1 METKLNFNQC
11 TLPLLDKTFGLR
23 NVVTST
29 VLEQWLQRAATI
41 ELTAFERQYCLT
53 LQSLLRTNTNSWQE
67 QELALHFIGPLFAL
81 VNFTELYRYNL
92 FAQRYIEARVGGYL
106 LAGEPDGL
114 IASGYYEPE
123 IPYFAFSEYKRQRDP
138 NGDPAGQA
146 LAAMLVGQI
155 LNQQQFPVYGCYVI
169 GRDWNFMVLEG
180 THYAISRD
188 YSGLSDEVFTVLQI
202 LKALKAMIV
211 ELTAASGVDH
221 TPE

>member
-23 NVVTST
+23 NVASSA
-29 VLEQWLQRAATI
+29 VLEDWLQRAAAV
-41 ELTAFERQYCLT
+41 ELSSFEEQYCRT
-53 LQSLLRTNTNSWQE
+53 LQSLLRANTNSWQE
-67 QELALHFIGPLFAL
+67 QELAMHFIGPLFTV
-81 VNFTELYRYNL
+81 VNFTDLYRYNL
-92 FAQRYIEARVGGYL
+92 FAQRHIEATIDNYL

-123 IPYFAFSEYKRQRDP
+123 IPFFAFSEYKRQRDP

-146 LAAMLVGQI
+146 LAAMLVGQV
-155 LNQQQFPVYGCYVI
+155 LNQKHAPVYGCYVI

-188 YSGLSDEVFTVLQI
+188 YSGLSDEVFTILRI
-202 LKALKAMIV
+202 LKRLKSIII
-211 ELTAASGVDH
+211 ELTMPSN
-221 TPE
+221 

>member
-23 NVVTST
+23 NVVSSS
-29 VLEQWLQRAATI
+29 VLEDWLQQAATI
-41 ELTAFERQYCLT
+41 ELSAFEEQYCLT
-53 LQSLLRTNTNSWQE
+53 LQTLLRANTNSWQE
-67 QELALHFIGPLFAL
+67 QELAMHFIGPLFTV
-81 VNFTELYRYNL
+81 VNFTDLYRYNL
-92 FAQRYIEARVGGYL
+92 FAQRHIEARIDTYL

-123 IPYFAFSEYKRQRDP
+123 IPFFAFAEYKRQRDP

-146 LAAMLVGQI
+146 LAAMLVGQV
-155 LNQQQFPVYGCYVI
+155 LNQKQAPVYGCYVI

-188 YSGLSDEVFTVLQI
+188 YSGLSDEVFLILRV
-202 LKALKAMIV
+202 LKALKAIV
-211 ELTAASGVDH
+211 IQLTAPQV
-221 TPE
+221 